1 MRRTPTPSPLPG
13 LATDAELAVGRAV
26 VKCRECKHPLTG
38 QARLRGL
45 GDACAHKLGHRS
57 VRGPGLFEVEQ
68 EGLFDAEAALSS
80 PASTSRSPSR

>member
-1 MRRTPTPSPLPG
+1 MTPTPSPLPG

-26 VKCRECKHPLTG
+26 VRCALCGHPLIDREA
-38 QARLRGL
+38 QLRRL

-57 VRGPGLFEVEQ
+57 VRGPGRFEVEQ
-68 EGLFDAEAALSS
+68 EGLFGAEAAVTR